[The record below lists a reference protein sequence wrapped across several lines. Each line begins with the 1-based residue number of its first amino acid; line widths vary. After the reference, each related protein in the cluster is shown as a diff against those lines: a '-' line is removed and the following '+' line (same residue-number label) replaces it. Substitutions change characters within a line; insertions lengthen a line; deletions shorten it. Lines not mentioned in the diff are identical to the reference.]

1 MKKKQKAE
9 PESRRKSS
17 YKGNS
22 RNNSKSGGLTFSEKK
37 RLIQLKHILSGKSI
51 EKEKPTTAQRTI
63 TFEKMFRDGICQVSH
78 RYYTKM
84 VEFFDINYSLLEVD
98 EQADILAQ
106 YSKLI
111 NYFDPSVKFELVLF
125 NRQVNEQ
132 MLTEQFDIPWQE
144 DDFNDIREEY
154 TEMLK
159 KQAAKGNNGI
169 IKSKYLIFGVESN
182 GYKEAKSRLNNIEKD
197 VIRNLNNI
205 GTLARGLDGKERL
218 RILHEYFNQ
227 DTMEPFRFS
236 FKDLAES
243 GKSVKDYIAPPGFDF
258 RYPNRFKSGNMYGC
272 VSYLD
277 IIAPKFTDEL
287 IKQLLD
293 IDANLTISMHMQTE
307 DPVKAIKKLKAVIS
321 NIQKMKIEEQK
332 KAVRSGYDMDI
343 LPTDIVTYEKDT
355 LEFLDDLNTSNQKM
369 INMTFLITCYGRT
382 KRELESLMQRV
393 SGIIQ
398 QANCDLRCLQYLQ
411 EQGLMASAPIGCN
424 ETGIERT
431 LSTKSTAILV
441 PFCTQELFMPAP
453 AIYYGLNAL
462 SNNMIMADRK
472 RLRTPNGVILGTPG
486 SGKSFSAKREIL
498 SCFLITKD
506 DIIICDPEGEYFA
519 LVAALH
525 GQVVKLAT
533 NSKDYL
539 NPMDIQLSHKGDK
552 EALKLKSDFI
562 ITLCDLIAG
571 GKDGLEN
578 DEKGIIDECI
588 RHIYDKYFEN
598 PGEVVWHRVSLGK
611 GSEYGGAGEWI
622 NLSES
627 KLGKKEKEQMAVV
640 KPYMQCEFI
649 HAMGN
654 GPGGIKEYIDRL
666 YRYDGFFGA
675 FAWEWCDHAIDM
687 GDSKYFYGG
696 DFGEYPNDGNFC
708 VDGLVYPDRRPHT
721 GLLEYKQ
728 AIKPFAI
735 KSYSNIMVVE
745 NRYDFAELD
754 DKLYFEVNGERMEFD
769 VPPRGKKSFPRPNGD
784 VVMVK
789 AYQKSDTLWAKKGYE
804 VGFEQLIV
812 NDTVLKLEPVNA
824 DGSFEVSEQGR
835 NITIKGNNFEYIF
848 DKSTGNF
855 KKLSDAVTR
864 PVEWN
869 MWRAP
874 TDNDRNIMR
883 DWINADY
890 HREQSYVYDCTYDV
904 TDTVTIK
911 CHNALIPVVQ
921 RKHMDI
927 ETVWTIYA
935 NGIIDMQ
942 SSVKVGENLPVI
954 PRFGLRF
961 FTKGEN
967 VKYYGYG
974 PYESYSD
981 KHLCTYIDEF
991 NTTVS
996 DMYEP
1001 YIKPQ
1006 ENGSHF
1012 GTRYVETENIRV
1024 SSDTPFSFSALHY
1037 TQEELTEKKHNFEI
1051 EKCDDTV
1058 LCIDYKQN
1066 GIGQN
1071 SCGPLTQEEYR
1082 FDESEFE
1089 FKIRIEIK

>member
-17 YKGNS
+17 YQGSS

-37 RLIQLKHILSGKSI
+37 RLIQLKHILSGKSN
-51 EKEKPTTAQRTI
+51 EKEKPTTAQKTI

-287 IKQLLD
+287 IKHLLD

-539 NPMDIQLSHKGDK
+539 NPMDIQLSH
-552 EALKLKSDFI
+552 
-562 ITLCDLIAG
+562 
-571 GKDGLEN
+571 
-578 DEKGIIDECI
+578 
-588 RHIYDKYFEN
+588 
-598 PGEVVWHRVSLGK
+598 
-611 GSEYGGAGEWI
+611 
-622 NLSES
+622 
-627 KLGKKEKEQMAVV
+627 
-640 KPYMQCEFI
+640 
-649 HAMGN
+649 
-654 GPGGIKEYIDRL
+654 
-666 YRYDGFFGA
+666 
-675 FAWEWCDHAIDM
+675 
-687 GDSKYFYGG
+687 
-696 DFGEYPNDGNFC
+696 
-708 VDGLVYPDRRPHT
+708 
-721 GLLEYKQ
+721 
-728 AIKPFAI
+728 
-735 KSYSNIMVVE
+735 
-745 NRYDFAELD
+745 
-754 DKLYFEVNGERMEFD
+754 
-769 VPPRGKKSFPRPNGD
+769 RG
-784 VVMVK
+784 
-789 AYQKSDTLWAKKGYE
+789 
-804 VGFEQLIV
+804 
-812 NDTVLKLEPVNA
+812 
-824 DGSFEVSEQGR
+824 
-835 NITIKGNNFEYIF
+835 
-848 DKSTGNF
+848 
-855 KKLSDAVTR
+855 
-864 PVEWN
+864 
-869 MWRAP
+869 
-874 TDNDRNIMR
+874 
-883 DWINADY
+883 
-890 HREQSYVYDCTYDV
+890 
-904 TDTVTIK
+904 
-911 CHNALIPVVQ
+911 
-921 RKHMDI
+921 
-927 ETVWTIYA
+927 
-935 NGIIDMQ
+935 
-942 SSVKVGENLPVI
+942 
-954 PRFGLRF
+954 
-961 FTKGEN
+961 
-967 VKYYGYG
+967 
-974 PYESYSD
+974 
-981 KHLCTYIDEF
+981 
-991 NTTVS
+991 
-996 DMYEP
+996 
-1001 YIKPQ
+1001 
-1006 ENGSHF
+1006 
-1012 GTRYVETENIRV
+1012 
-1024 SSDTPFSFSALHY
+1024 
-1037 TQEELTEKKHNFEI
+1037 
-1051 EKCDDTV
+1051 
-1058 LCIDYKQN
+1058 
-1066 GIGQN
+1066 
-1071 SCGPLTQEEYR
+1071 
-1082 FDESEFE
+1082 
-1089 FKIRIEIK
+1089 

>member
-1 MKKKQKAE
+1 MALFHLSVTQTKRSAGQSAIASAAYRAGERLYSEYYGEYSDYTRKGGVICSDILLPSHAPPEYADRQTLWNAVEKAE
-9 PESRRKSS
+9 RGKNAQLAYSFDIALQNEFSLEENIALARQFLLENFVSRGMVVDFAVHQPDREDGGIPNPHFHVLCPIRPIEQNGKWGLKQRRVYELDEDGNRIRDADGKFVFNAVPTTDWGSPETLEHWREAWAEMCNAKFAEKGLDVRIDHRSYERQGVDLLPTIHEGATVRAMEKKGIRTEKGEFNRWIKATNAVIKDIRKKISLLFDWITEIKAELAKPQTPDLVSLLNDYYTQRKAGAYSQKGKISNLKEMNETYNYLRANGIYTLEDLESR
-17 YKGNS
+17 
-22 RNNSKSGGLTFSEKK
+22 L
-37 RLIQLKHILSGKSI
+37 Q
-51 EKEKPTTAQRTI
+51 
-63 TFEKMFRDGICQVSH
+63 SH
-78 RYYTKM
+78 RTTVDGLKTTM
-84 VEFFDINYSLLEVD
+84 DSQNARMKAIRSLNDYS
-98 EQADILAQ
+98 AT
-106 YSKLI
+106 YKLI

-287 IKQLLD
+287 IKNLLD

-343 LPTDIVTYEKDT
+343 LPTDIVTYEKNT

-598 PGEVVWHRVSLGK
+598 PVPENMPLLEDLYDALLAHKNPKAERIANSLVLYVHGSQNYFNHHTNVDSGNRIMCFDIRDLGNQLKELGMLIVQDAVWNRVSQNRERKIATRYYCDEFHLLLKEKQTAIYSVEIWKRFRKWGGIPTGLTQNVGDFLRSEEIEGILGNSDFVYLLNQNAK
-611 GSEYGGAGEWI
+611 DQAI
-622 NLSES
+622 LAD
-627 KLGKKEKEQMAVV
+627 KLG
-640 KPYMQCEFI
+640 
-649 HAMGN
+649 
-654 GPGGIKEYIDRL
+654 
-666 YRYDGFFGA
+666 
-675 FAWEWCDHAIDM
+675 
-687 GDSKYFYGG
+687 
-696 DFGEYPNDGNFC
+696 
-708 VDGLVYPDRRPHT
+708 
-721 GLLEYKQ
+721 
-728 AIKPFAI
+728 
-735 KSYSNIMVVE
+735 
-745 NRYDFAELD
+745 
-754 DKLYFEVNGERMEFD
+754 
-769 VPPRGKKSFPRPNGD
+769 
-784 VVMVK
+784 
-789 AYQKSDTLWAKKGYE
+789 
-804 VGFEQLIV
+804 
-812 NDTVLKLEPVNA
+812 
-824 DGSFEVSEQGR
+824 
-835 NITIKGNNFEYIF
+835 
-848 DKSTGNF
+848 
-855 KKLSDAVTR
+855 LSDKQLSYVTNSE
-864 PVEWN
+864 PGSGLILFDNVVIPFVDKY
-869 MWRAP
+869 P
-874 TDNDRNIMR
+874 TDTKTYRIM
-883 DWINADY
+883 NTKP
-890 HREQSYVYDCTYDV
+890 EES
-904 TDTVTIK
+904 
-911 CHNALIPVVQ
+911 VQ
-921 RKHMDI
+921 KEDA
-927 ETVWTIYA
+927 V
-935 NGIIDMQ
+935 
-942 SSVKVGENLPVI
+942 
-954 PRFGLRF
+954 
-961 FTKGEN
+961 
-967 VKYYGYG
+967 
-974 PYESYSD
+974 
-981 KHLCTYIDEF
+981 
-991 NTTVS
+991 
-996 DMYEP
+996 
-1001 YIKPQ
+1001 
-1006 ENGSHF
+1006 
-1012 GTRYVETENIRV
+1012 
-1024 SSDTPFSFSALHY
+1024 
-1037 TQEELTEKKHNFEI
+1037 
-1051 EKCDDTV
+1051 
-1058 LCIDYKQN
+1058 
-1066 GIGQN
+1066 
-1071 SCGPLTQEEYR
+1071 
-1082 FDESEFE
+1082 
-1089 FKIRIEIK
+1089 